1 MPIQATIRH
10 FQRETDMEN
19 IVVQKMES
27 EDEINGKGYVHY
39 KSWHETYPG
48 LVDPGYLA
56 RHTLEKCV
64 AIAHK
69 WPDNI
74 LIAKDGEKV
83 IGFVGY
89 GPYRDDTLPA
99 CGEVFALYVLS
110 EYHGQRVGYELMRAA
125 IEKLS
130 TYRKVAL
137 WVLQGNERAIR
148 FYERFG
154 FQRDGAEAE
163 IKLGTSNTEPSRR
176 PGHYCPGP
184 ASDPDVR
191 NSRIRLLGQSFIV
204 RRLLFSSIALPWL
217 SPSRGDH
224 VSYPRLTARCPLCS
238 GLYGNPS
245 SLLWGNPI
253 SARRPRPP
261 VPFA

>member
-1 MPIQATIRH
+1 
-10 FQRETDMEN
+10 MEN
-19 IVVQKMES
+19 IVIKKMES

-39 KSWHETYPG
+39 QSWHEAYPG

-74 LIAKDGEKV
+74 LVAKDGEKV

-99 CGEVFALYVLS
+99 CGEVFALYVLA
-110 EYHGQRVGYELMRAA
+110 EYHGQKVGYELMRAA

-130 TYRKVAL
+130 AYRKVAL
-137 WVLQGNERAIR
+137 WVLRGNERAIR

-154 FQRDGAEAE
+154 FQVDGAEAE
-163 IKLGTSNTEPSRR
+163 IKLGTPNTELRMIFDR
-176 PGHYCPGP
+176 
-184 ASDPDVR
+184 V
-191 NSRIRLLGQSFIV
+191 
-204 RRLLFSSIALPWL
+204 
-217 SPSRGDH
+217 
-224 VSYPRLTARCPLCS
+224 
-238 GLYGNPS
+238 
-245 SLLWGNPI
+245 
-253 SARRPRPP
+253 
-261 VPFA
+261 